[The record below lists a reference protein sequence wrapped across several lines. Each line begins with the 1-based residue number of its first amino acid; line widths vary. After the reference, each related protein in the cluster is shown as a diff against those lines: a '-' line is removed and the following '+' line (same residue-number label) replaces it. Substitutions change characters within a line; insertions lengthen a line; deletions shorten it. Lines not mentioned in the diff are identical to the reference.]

1 MGLYV
6 EVPAMDRRELIR
18 KVSAGM
24 LAAAA
29 PAVSQVGGLGR
40 QVLAMN
46 SPATV
51 SPMGDKP
58 IIGMLVYPQMVL
70 LDLIGPM
77 TVFNIL
83 GCEIHLIWKE
93 KIPVATDVRIPVMPT
108 ATFDECPVEL
118 DVLFIPGGVLG
129 TADCM
134 NDEAVLNFVAHRGTR
149 ARFVTAVCT
158 GTMVLAAAGLLK
170 GYRATTLWAL
180 MNYLPLLGA
189 KPVHQRV
196 VRDRNRITGGGVT
209 AGIDFGLTIAGILRG
224 RSEAKRVQLIIEYAP
239 DPPFDAGTPNGAG
252 TKLVAEVTARRKSMD
267 ARVEAAARSIREG
280 WTRGE

>member
-1 MGLYV
+1 
-6 EVPAMDRRELIR
+6 
-18 KVSAGM
+18 M

-29 PAVSQVGGLGR
+29 PAVSQVGGLGG

-46 SPATV
+46 SPATG
-51 SPMGDKP
+51 SPMGDKL

-108 ATFDECPVEL
+108 ATFEQCPVEL

-134 NDEAVLNFVAHRGTR
+134 NDEAV
-149 ARFVTAVCT
+149 
-158 GTMVLAAAGLLK
+158 
-170 GYRATTLWAL
+170 
-180 MNYLPLLGA
+180 PA
-189 KPVHQRV
+189 K
-196 VRDRNRITGGGVT
+196 IT
-209 AGIDFGLTIAGILRG
+209 
-224 RSEAKRVQLIIEYAP
+224 
-239 DPPFDAGTPNGAG
+239 PPAIPW
-252 TKLVAEVTARRKSMD
+252 R
-267 ARVEAAARSIREG
+267 
-280 WTRGE
+280 